1 MLPLA
6 TFAMRH
12 ESTITPEQETGMTI
26 TRRSMMMLA
35 TAGVAST
42 LMPAAAWAQAGG
54 SPMEVAR
61 SATCG
66 CWIEH
71 VRRAGFVVRETV
83 REDLDVVKAELGVP
97 SDLRSCHTATIDGF
111 VIEGHVPAAEIR
123 RILEQRPTAI
133 GLAVAGMPAGSPG
146 MEVAGL
152 KDAYEVVLFG
162 TAGREVFARY

>member
-1 MLPLA
+1 
-6 TFAMRH
+6 
-12 ESTITPEQETGMTI
+12 MTI

-35 TAGVAST
+35 TAGAAAT
-42 LMPAAAWAQAGG
+42 LMPRAAGAQTSG
-54 SPMEVAR
+54 PQMDVAR

-66 CWIEH
+66 CCGAWVAH
-71 VRRAGFVVRETV
+71 VRSAGFVVRETV

-97 SDLRSCHTATIDGF
+97 SDLQSCHTATIDGF

-123 RILEQRPTAI
+123 RLLAERPVAI

-162 TAGREVFARY
+162 NAGREVFARY